1 MAKISGRQIFSGFSL
16 LKFLLMLAGI
26 AFFAAIR
33 LLHLQD
39 EFQNFY
45 LTLDTLGPVGGL
57 IFIVLYVIATLFML
71 PTFFLAIG
79 AGVLFGMMQGIFI
92 VSLASTAG
100 AAASFLAARHLLRN
114 ALVSRFGS
122 NRLYKAINGAV
133 ACDQWKI
140 VLLTRLS
147 PLFPFNI
154 LNYLFGLTGI
164 PFSKYILAS
173 WVGMIP
179 VTVAYVYLGTL
190 GADIALIGPCITCH
204 TPMQWALIAAGFIG
218 AGGATII
225 VTRATKKILNS
236 GEACAYSEES

>member
-1 MAKISGRQIFSGFSL
+1 MAKISGRQIFSGFSA
-16 LKFLLMLAGI
+16 LKLLLMLAGI
-26 AFFAAIR
+26 AFFAAVR

-57 IFIVLYVIATLFML
+57 IFIVLYVLATLFML

-79 AGVLFGMMQGIFI
+79 AGVLFGLIQGIFI

-100 AAASFLAARHLLRN
+100 AAVSFLAARHLFRR
-114 ALVSRFGS
+114 ALVSRFGN
-122 NRLYKAINGAV
+122 NRFYKAVNGAV

-154 LNYLFGLTGI
+154 LNYLFGLTGL

-179 VTVAYVYLGTL
+179 VSVAYVYLGTL
-190 GADIALIGPCITCH
+190 GADLALIGPCITCH
-204 TPMQWALIAAGFIG
+204 SPLEWTLIAAGFLATG
-218 AGGATII
+218 AATIFI
-225 VTRATKKILNS
+225 TRATKKILNS
-236 GEACAYSEES
+236 DETCPFPEES

>member
-1 MAKISGRQIFSGFSL
+1 MAKISGRQIFSGFSA
-16 LKFLLMLAGI
+16 LKFFLTLAAIG
-26 AFFAAIR
+26 FFAAVR
-33 LLHLQD
+33 FLHLQD
-39 EFQNFY
+39 NFQEFY
-45 LTLDTLGPVGGL
+45 LALDTLGPVGGL

-79 AGVLFGMMQGIFI
+79 AGVLFGLVQGIFI

-100 AAASFLAARHLLRN
+100 AAASFLAARHLFRN

-154 LNYLFGLTGI
+154 LNYLFGLTGL
-164 PFSKYILAS
+164 PFSKYIFAS

-204 TPMQWALIAAGFIG
+204 TPLEWTLIAAGFLVTG
-218 AGGATII
+218 I
-225 VTRATKKILNS
+225 VTILITRTTKKILNS

>member
-1 MAKISGRQIFSGFSL
+1 MAKISGRQIFSGFSV

-26 AFFAAIR
+26 AFFAAVR

-71 PTFFLAIG
+71 PTFFLSIG
-79 AGVLFGMMQGIFI
+79 AGVLFGLVQGIFI

-100 AAASFLAARHLLRN
+100 AAASFLAARYLFRD
-114 ALVSRFGS
+114 ALVRRFGT
-122 NRLYKAINGAV
+122 NKFYRAVNGAV
-133 ACDQWKI
+133 ACDQGKI

-154 LNYLFGLTGI
+154 LNYVFGLTGI
-164 PFSKYILAS
+164 SFAKYIFAS
-173 WVGMIP
+173 WIGMLPI
-179 VTVAYVYLGTL
+179 TVAYVYIGTL
-190 GADIALIGPCITCH
+190 GADLALIGPCITCH
-204 TPMQWALIAAGFIG
+204 TPLEWTII
-218 AGGATII
+218 AGGFLVTGVATIFI
-225 VTRATKKILNS
+225 TRSTKKILNS
-236 GEACAYSEES
+236 GETCPYPEES